1 MKASDFLSMH
11 NQALEHDGNELALNK
26 IIAGVIRS
34 KVDSVNYLKWVTVH
48 AHSKD
53 NAQSVKAIQ
62 NKTNKSTT
70 QRMVFDID
78 AKTPL
83 TQKVRLV
90 RANKPMVAKG
100 LFTQAELDTT
110 PKPYKFI
117 TSEVVVKEYTFAER
131 LQKLVDS
138 YQLTKVQVVKQV
150 DKIDFA

>member
-1 MKASDFLSMH
+1 MKATDFLSMH
-11 NQALEHDGNELALNK
+11 NQALEHDGNALALNK
-26 IIAGVIRS
+26 IIAGVVRNKTDNAS
-34 KVDSVNYLKWVTVH
+34 YLKWVTVH

-62 NKTNKSTT
+62 NKLNKSTT
-70 QRMVFDID
+70 QRMVFGLDD
-78 AKTPL
+78 KTPL

-90 RANKPMVAKG
+90 KANKPMMAKG
-100 LFTQAELDTT
+100 YFTQAELDTN

-138 YQLTKVQVVKQV
+138 YALTKAQVVKQV